1 MKKITILAIC
11 VLLSSCDMEGL
22 FGGTPE
28 KTPVLGERYLEYFST
43 LLVPDYL
50 IALENALAYDSYGYY
65 ATSSSSRDYVSG
77 GKSLRAVGTEW
88 TVNSKKSIKGVSIKC
103 VAADTWELEWSGPY
117 CLYARSYSYDYYY
130 EEEFLE

>member
-50 IALENALAYDSYGYY
+50 IDKCTVLRVVCIREDG
-65 ATSSSSRDYVSG
+65 SRICFTKTYFVNTNVSVSG
-77 GKSLRAVGTEW
+77 GYVISLITDPKNLFDKQ
-88 TVNSKKSIKGVSIKC
+88 TVTIINI
-103 VAADTWELEWSGPY
+103 
-117 CLYARSYSYDYYY
+117 
-130 EEEFLE
+130 